1 MGASFLGCPGPG
13 SSPRAGALRLLC
25 CSQHEEKEKAFRE
38 QLAHLASL
46 LPTLQVGPVPGRDVR
61 RLPTP
66 RLWETAFP
74 EAGQGPRGGGSS
86 DTPTHRSTW

>member
-46 LPTLQVGPVPGRDVR
+46 LPTLQVGPMPGRDIT

-66 RLWETAFP
+66 GSGKRP
-74 EAGQGPRGGGSS
+74 SQKPGRGPRGGGSS
-86 DTPTHRSTW
+86 DTPAHRSTW